1 MQPVQDP
8 QQTIETRFRAAISA
22 AFGPEWADIDPLV
35 RVSTNP
41 KFGDF
46 QANVAMSLAKRLG
59 RRPREVAEEI
69 LAKLDLDDFCHAPE
83 IAGPGFVNCRLLD
96 ETLTGLAGVMR
107 ADDRLGIAVAAAPKT
122 VVVDYSAPNVAKEMH
137 VGHLRSTII
146 GDAIARVLDFLGH
159 RVVAQNH
166 IGDWGTQFGMLIE
179 YLLDQRAAGGDQAEG
194 SKIADLNRFY
204 QKAKAA
210 FDADPEFKQRARQRV
225 VALQGGDEETLAI
238 WRSLVDESEKHF
250 RVLYARLRVALT
262 DDDIR
267 PESSYNDD
275 LPGIVAELEQA
286 GICEVSEGALC
297 VFTDGFLTKQGERL
311 PLIIRK
317 SDGGYLYAT
326 TDLAALRHRIKVLG
340 ADRVCYVTGAPQ
352 AQHFAMVFATARAAG
367 WLGPDVQVEHVP
379 FGTIL
384 GEDKKPF
391 RTRSGEVIKLDALLD
406 EALERAGNIVA
417 ERTLELSPEERA
429 RVADVVSIG
438 AVKYADLSGD
448 RVKDYVFGWDR
459 MLAMDGNTAPYL
471 QYAYARICS
480 IFRRAELERSE
491 IAKDPNIAIALE
503 HEDERALLFKLL
515 LIGPVIRGVAHHLE
529 PHTLCTYL
537 FELAS
542 QFSAFYEA
550 CPVLK
555 AESEELKR
563 SRLAICDLTARAL
576 GLGLSLLG
584 IETLER
590 M

>member
-1 MQPVQDP
+1 M
-8 QQTIETRFRAAISA
+8 RADARLGISA
-22 AFGPEWADIDPLV
+22 AASPE
-35 RVSTNP
+35 
-41 KFGDF
+41 
-46 QANVAMSLAKRLG
+46 
-59 RRPREVAEEI
+59 
-69 LAKLDLDDFCHAPE
+69 
-83 IAGPGFVNCRLLD
+83 
-96 ETLTGLAGVMR
+96 
-107 ADDRLGIAVAAAPKT
+107 T

-179 YLLDQRAAGGDQAEG
+179 YLLDQRAAGADQAET

-225 VALQGGDEETLAI
+225 VALQAGDEETLAI

-367 WLGPDVQVEHVP
+367 
-379 FGTIL
+379 
-384 GEDKKPF
+384 
-391 RTRSGEVIKLDALLD
+391 
-406 EALERAGNIVA
+406 
-417 ERTLELSPEERA
+417 
-429 RVADVVSIG
+429 
-438 AVKYADLSGD
+438 
-448 RVKDYVFGWDR
+448 
-459 MLAMDGNTAPYL
+459 
-471 QYAYARICS
+471 
-480 IFRRAELERSE
+480 
-491 IAKDPNIAIALE
+491 
-503 HEDERALLFKLL
+503 
-515 LIGPVIRGVAHHLE
+515 
-529 PHTLCTYL
+529 
-537 FELAS
+537 
-542 QFSAFYEA
+542 
-550 CPVLK
+550 
-555 AESEELKR
+555 
-563 SRLAICDLTARAL
+563 
-576 GLGLSLLG
+576 
-584 IETLER
+584 
-590 M
+590 